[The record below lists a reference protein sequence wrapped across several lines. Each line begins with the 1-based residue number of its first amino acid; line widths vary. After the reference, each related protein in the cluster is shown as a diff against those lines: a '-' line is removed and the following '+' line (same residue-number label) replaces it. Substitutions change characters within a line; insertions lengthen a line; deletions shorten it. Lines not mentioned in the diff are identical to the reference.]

1 MRKWCLIILA
11 VLLLAGCGVETQDEE
26 RLQDLDFTVCAETE
40 LPDDLRQIIEEKKL
54 HAFQMSYTTKD
65 HLYIVVGYGE
75 HDRTNL
81 CVVVEELYKTDRAI
95 YIKTD
100 LKTEAEMEGDISGV
114 ASGTDSNTPDGQTG
128 TSSMYPYIVIRLPR
142 LELPV
147 LNVS

>member
-1 MRKWCLIILA
+1 MVLVALACVSSGCRKQEA
-11 VLLLAGCGVETQDEE
+11 RE
-26 RLQDLDFTVCAETE
+26 RQDLDFTVCAETE

-114 ASGTDSNTPDGQTG
+114 EHQGQIPTRLTG
-128 TSSMYPYIVIRLPR
+128 RQEHRRCIRIL
-142 LELPV
+142 
-147 LNVS
+147 

>member
-1 MRKWCLIILA
+1 MILVLVALACVSSGCRKQEA
-11 VLLLAGCGVETQDEE
+11 RE
-26 RLQDLDFTVCAETE
+26 RQELEFTVCAETE

-54 HAFQMSYTTKD
+54 HAFQMSYTTKV

-81 CVVVEELYKTDRAI
+81 CVVVEELYKTERAI

-100 LKTEAEMEGDISGV
+100 LKTEAEMKGEITGA
-114 ASGTDSNTPDGQTG
+114 ASGTELDMAAGQTG

-142 LELPV
+142 VELPV
-147 LNVS
+147 LNAS